1 MSDQSIVFLLIST
14 TLILFIWGR
23 IRYDLVAFIALI
35 SGAIVGV
42 IPTQNVFSGFGHP
55 AVVIIALVLIISR
68 GLVRSGAVE
77 IISSSLSNLT
87 SGVKTHIALMGGI
100 SAALSS
106 IVNNVAALAILM
118 PADTQLNKKANVL
131 RQKQNS

>member
-42 IPTQNVFSGFGHP
+42 IPTQNVFLGFGHP

-87 SGVKTHIALMGGI
+87 SGVKTHIALDRK
-100 SAALSS
+100 S
-106 IVNNVAALAILM
+106 VV
-118 PADTQLNKKANVL
+118 
-131 RQKQNS
+131 